1 MYEAGGRPSPA
12 KFRSRL
18 TRILEAAHTGR
29 VLAERW
35 NPKGRNYQAM
45 RELIEFYTHAE
56 AESERLL
63 ALLNRG
69 R

>member
-12 KFRSRL
+12 KFRARLSRIHEAAY
-18 TRILEAAHTGR
+18 TGRIL
-29 VLAERW
+29 AEHW
-35 NPKGRNYQAM
+35 NPKGRNFQAM
-45 RELIEFYTHAE
+45 RELIKFYSHAE